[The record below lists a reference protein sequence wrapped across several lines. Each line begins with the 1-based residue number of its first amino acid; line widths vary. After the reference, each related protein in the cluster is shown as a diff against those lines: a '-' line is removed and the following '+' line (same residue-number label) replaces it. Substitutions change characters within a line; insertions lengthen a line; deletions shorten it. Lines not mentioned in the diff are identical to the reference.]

1 MRKIIGLLIIFV
13 FIGVTVLPVI
23 GTINAN
29 NKSGKDNPSN
39 DPLSMAGYIKY
50 KGINGDVTTS
60 LGLIMVIGNIG
71 SYIMQDVDW
80 TFDAEGGTIV
90 FGDGARGRIPIIY
103 PGEEVEIILR
113 PLPVL
118 FRDANGSSPIGFG
131 NITLKSTA
139 TTSTDTMEL
148 TEDKFLIGPILLFF

>member
-1 MRKIIGLLIIFV
+1 MRKIISLLIIFA

-23 GTINAN
+23 GTINVN
-29 NKSGKDNPSN
+29 NKNGKDNLLNNS
-39 DPLSMAGYIKY
+39 LSMAGYIKY

-71 SYIMQDVDW
+71 TYIMQDIDW
-80 TFDAEGGTIV
+80 TFDAEGATIV

-103 PGEEVEIILR
+103 PEEEVEIILR

-118 FRDANGSSPIGFG
+118 FRDANGRSPIGFG

-148 TEDKFLIGPILLFF
+148 SEDKFLIGPIILFF

>member
-1 MRKIIGLLIIFV
+1 MRKIIVLLIIFA
-13 FIGVTVLPVI
+13 FIIVTVFPVL
-23 GTINAN
+23 GTINVN
-29 NKSGKDNPSN
+29 NKNGKDHPLNNS
-39 DPLSMAGYIKY
+39 LSMAGYIKY

-60 LGLIMVIGNIG
+60 LGLIIVIGNIG

-113 PLPVL
+113 PLSFL
-118 FRDANGSSPIGFG
+118 FRDANGNSPIGFG

-139 TTSTDTMEL
+139 TNSTDTMEIS
-148 TEDKFLIGPILLFF
+148 EGKFLIGPIILFF